1 MNKIYVLD
9 TSVLV
14 HDPYAYK
21 SFINQEVIIPIT
33 VLEELDKLKS
43 LPNEAGKNARVA
55 IKNIDKISATG
66 NLQKGIKED
75 KVLVKV
81 LIGSSDK
88 KNLSLY
94 GDTRIL
100 DLAIEIKK
108 KRKNVVLVSKDINLR
123 VRAKANNI
131 EAQDYDKEAKS
142 SDHYSGL
149 SIIDDAE
156 MARDLIDNEPVR
168 NIGLNQNHFVL
179 IKSSKDKSIVGRVK
193 RDNIVKLGDNSPWGL
208 KSRNKEQAC
217 AMDLLMDRSV
227 SLVTLDGVAG
237 SGKTLL
243 AVAAA
248 LEQVIEKKTYSK
260 IILMKSVHPV
270 GKDLG
275 FLPGTFLEKIEPYIT
290 NLKDAL
296 NFCLSKNNNNKKDA
310 TTNSYLDLL
319 LAKKIIEIDAV
330 TYIRGRNIPN
340 AFIIVDEAQSLSKE
354 EIKTILTRAADG
366 TKIVLT
372 GDIQQID
379 NPSLDA
385 VNNGLSY
392 AIEKFKEFEFSGH
405 VTFMKSER
413 SILAATAAEIL

>member
-55 IKNIDKISATG
+55 IKNIDKISTTG

-81 LIGSSDK
+81 LIGLSDK